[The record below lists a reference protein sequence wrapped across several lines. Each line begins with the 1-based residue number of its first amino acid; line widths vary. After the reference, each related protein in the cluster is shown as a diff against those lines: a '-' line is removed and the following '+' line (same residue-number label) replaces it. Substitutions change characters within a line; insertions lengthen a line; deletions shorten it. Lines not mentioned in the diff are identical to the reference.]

1 MASQV
6 FVGRQR
12 ELAVLADLAAK
23 ARADQPQVVL
33 VEGEAGMGK
42 SSLLARFVPAA
53 GGTAVLRASG
63 DEGESSLSYGVICQ
77 VAAAARS
84 LGVAT
89 PALLSGELAESLDP
103 LAVGA
108 ELLSVFDTLGR
119 SGQLTLLLVD
129 DLHWSDP
136 LSARSLLFC
145 LRRLVADR
153 VLVVVTARP
162 GQLARYGEGWYRFV
176 AGDERATRLQ
186 LDPLGTAELVELSGE
201 LGAGQLSGRAAALL
215 LEHTAGN
222 PLYCVALLQEL
233 GAGQLDRVH
242 GPPRVPRDLAS
253 LLLARVSRLQP
264 AAQDLVMA
272 AAVLGQRSPL
282 RLAGELAGIDDP
294 PVALEQAAAASV
306 LAEVPG
312 ELGDDISF
320 VHPLVRSAVYYD
332 LGAARRAALH
342 RRAAGLLGGER
353 SLAHRVAAA
362 AGPDEALAVDLEEAA
377 RAAQGSGRTA
387 LAASLFAQAV
397 TASGEAGPRERRLF
411 DAFEAHLA
419 GGDVAGA
426 EALAP
431 LAGRAAPSG
440 RRSAL
445 LGTLDL
451 FAGRLVSAEQRL
463 GEAWQAGDRSEP
475 WLASALCEQ
484 VPVFLMQERGEEAV
498 LWGRRAVE
506 AAEGNPP
513 VHHRARCLLS
523 LALVWTYRV
532 PEALAL
538 LEQLPGPGEQL
549 AAIDL
554 DALILRGTARLWA
567 GYPELAFPDLS
578 HAAARLRGGSSAR
591 FAGVCLTYL
600 ACAEYLLGAWDD
612 ALAHAELAMSL
623 VRDAGYGILSAL
635 VHHFGTLVP
644 IGRGDFALAARHIEA
659 AHAAAAAL
667 GEAWAGTVTAEAALA
682 LARGAPADALHA
694 VARVREEWKG
704 KWFGITGLLDWRSLE
719 VEALIALGQVDLAAQ
734 RLGELEQLQ
743 DDGAS
748 PLASASTARLR
759 ALLSMARGDRA
770 AASRA
775 FAGAWEHASGLRV
788 PLVLAQ
794 LEMDEA
800 RFLRQSGQ
808 RKRALARLRSA
819 SGRLAA
825 LGAGPY
831 AQLCDQELAR
841 CQAPPGPGQT
851 RRELGLTTAEFAVA
865 RAVAK
870 GLTNKETADE
880 LYVSVKTIE
889 FHLSHIFMKLDIRSR
904 RELARRLGKPEQG
917 SLSAAD
923 EAAAP
928 LTRSP

>member
-1 MASQV
+1 
-6 FVGRQR
+6 
-12 ELAVLADLAAK
+12 
-23 ARADQPQVVL
+23 
-33 VEGEAGMGK
+33 
-42 SSLLARFVPAA
+42 
-53 GGTAVLRASG
+53 
-63 DEGESSLSYGVICQ
+63 
-77 VAAAARS
+77 
-84 LGVAT
+84 
-89 PALLSGELAESLDP
+89 
-103 LAVGA
+103 
-108 ELLSVFDTLGR
+108 
-119 SGQLTLLLVD
+119 
-129 DLHWSDP
+129 
-136 LSARSLLFC
+136 
-145 LRRLVADR
+145 
-153 VLVVVTARP
+153 
-162 GQLARYGEGWYRFV
+162 
-176 AGDERATRLQ
+176 
-186 LDPLGTAELVELSGE
+186 
-201 LGAGQLSGRAAALL
+201 
-215 LEHTAGN
+215 
-222 PLYCVALLQEL
+222 
-233 GAGQLDRVH
+233 
-242 GPPRVPRDLAS
+242 
-253 LLLARVSRLQP
+253 
-264 AAQDLVMA
+264 MA

-294 PVALEQAAAASV
+294 PVALEEAVESSV
-306 LAEVPG
+306 LVQVPG

-320 VHPLVRSAVYYD
+320 VHPLVRSAVYHD

-342 RRAAGLLGGER
+342 RRAASLLGGER

-362 AGPDEALAVDLEEAA
+362 AGPDEALAADLEEAA
-377 RAAQGSGRTA
+377 RAAQSSGRTA
-387 LAASLFAQAV
+387 LAASLFAQAA
-397 TASGEAGPRERRLF
+397 TASAEAGPRERRLF
-411 DAFEAHLA
+411 DAFEARLA
-419 GGDVAGA
+419 GGDVVGA

-431 LAGRAAPSG
+431 LVERAAPGG

-451 FAGRLVSAEQRL
+451 FAGRLASAEQRL

-475 WLASALCEQ
+475 WLAEALCEQ
-484 VPVFLMQERGEEAV
+484 VPDLLMQERGDEAV

-506 AAEGNPP
+506 AAAGNPP
-513 VHHRARCLLS
+513 VHHRARCLLA

-719 VEALIALGQVDLAAQ
+719 VEALVALGQIDLAAQ

-743 DDGAS
+743 GDGAS

-775 FAGAWEHASGLRV
+775 FADAWQHASGLRV
-788 PLVLAQ
+788 PLVLAR

-800 RFLRQSGQ
+800 RFLRHSGQ

-819 SGRLAA
+819 AARLAA
-825 LGAGPY
+825 LGARPY

-841 CQAPPGPGQT
+841 CEAQPRPGQT
-851 RRELGLTTAEFAVA
+851 RQDFGLSTAEFAVA
-865 RAVAK
+865 RAVGR
-870 GLTNKETADE
+870 GLTNKEAADE
-880 LYVSVKTIE
+880 LYLSVKTIE

-904 RELARRLGKPEQG
+904 RELARRLGR
-917 SLSAAD
+917 
-923 EAAAP
+923 
-928 LTRSP
+928 TRAGPAQRRR

>member
-12 ELAVLADLAAK
+12 ELAVLAELAAK

-42 SSLLARFVPAA
+42 SSLITKFVPTA

-63 DEGESSLSYGVICQ
+63 EEGESTLSYGVISQ

-84 LGVAT
+84 LGAAT

-103 LAVGA
+103 LAAGA

-119 SGQLTLLLVD
+119 SGQLTLVLVD

-145 LRRLVADR
+145 LRRLLADR

-162 GQLARYGEGWYRFV
+162 GQLARHGEGWYRFV

-186 LDPLGTAELVELSGE
+186 LDPLGTAELVELSLE
-201 LGAGQLSGRAAALL
+201 LGTGQLSRRAAALL

-233 GAGQLDRVH
+233 GAEQLDRAH

-294 PVALEQAAAASV
+294 QVAVEQAAGASV
-306 LAEVPG
+306 LVQVPG

-332 LGAARRAALH
+332 LGAARRMALH
-342 RRAAGLLGGER
+342 RRAAGLLSGEH

-362 AGPDEALAVDLEEAA
+362 VGPDEALAADLEEAA
-377 RAAQGSGRTA
+377 RDARGSGRRM
-387 LAASLFAQAV
+387 LAASLFAQAA
-397 TASGEAGPRERRLF
+397 TASAEAGPRERRLL

-419 GGDVAGA
+419 GGDVVGA

-431 LAGRAAPSG
+431 LVERASPSA

-445 LGTLDL
+445 LGNLDL

-463 GEAWQAGDRSEP
+463 SEAWQADDRSQP
-475 WLASALCEQ
+475 SLAGALCDH
-484 VPVFLMQERGEEAV
+484 VAVCMMQERADEVV

-506 AAEGNPP
+506 AAEGNLPA
-513 VHHRARCLLS
+513 HNRAQGLLA
-523 LALVWTYRV
+523 LALVRTYRV
-532 PEALAL
+532 REAAVL
-538 LEQLPGPGEQL
+538 LEHLPGPGGKL
-549 AAIDL
+549 AADDL
-554 DALILRGTARLWA
+554 DPLILRGAARLGA

-578 HAAARLRGGSSAR
+578 HAAARLRGGTPAR
-591 FAGVCLTYL
+591 YAPTCLTYL
-600 ACAEYLLGAWDD
+600 ADAEYLLGAWDD
-612 ALAHAELAMSL
+612 ALAHAELSVSL
-623 VRDAGYGILSAL
+623 VRDAGYATWSPVA
-635 VHHFGTLVP
+635 HHDAALVP
-644 IGRGDFALAARHIEA
+644 IGRGDYGLAARHIEA

-667 GEAWAGTVTAEAALA
+667 GEGWAGTVTAEAALA
-682 LARGAPADALHA
+682 MARGAPADALHA
-694 VARVREEWKG
+694 VAQVRGEWKD
-704 KWFGITGLLDWRSLE
+704 KYFGIAGLLDWRSLE
-719 VEALIALGQVDLAAQ
+719 VEALVALGQIELAAQ
-734 RLGELEQLQ
+734 RLGKLEQLQ
-743 DDGAS
+743 GDDAS
-748 PLASASTARLR
+748 PLASAITARLR

-775 FAGAWEHASGLRV
+775 FAAARMHASGLRV

-808 RKRALARLRSA
+808 RKRALVRLRSA
-819 SGRLAA
+819 SARLAA
-825 LGAGPY
+825 LGARPY

-841 CQAPPGPGQT
+841 CQARPRPGET
-851 RRELGLTTAEFAVA
+851 RRELGLSTAEFAVA
-865 RAVAK
+865 RAVGR
-870 GLTNKETADE
+870 GLTNKEAADE
-880 LYVSVKTIE
+880 LYLSVKTIE
-889 FHLSHIFMKLDIRSR
+889 FHLSHIYMKLDIRSR
-904 RELARRLGKPEQG
+904 RELARLLEEPEQG
-917 SLSAAD
+917 SLSA
-923 EAAAP
+923 P
-928 LTRSP
+928 R

>member
-6 FVGRQR
+6 FVGRRR
-12 ELAVLADLAAK
+12 ELAVLADLAAR

-33 VEGEAGMGK
+33 VEGDAGMGK

-162 GQLARYGEGWYRFV
+162 GQLARHGEGWYRFV

-186 LDPLGTAELVELSGE
+186 LDPLGTAEVVALSGE
-201 LGAGQLSGRAAALL
+201 LGTGQLSGRAAALL

-264 AAQDLVMA
+264 AAQELVMA
-272 AAVLGQRSPL
+272 AAVLGPRSPL

-294 PVALEQAAAASV
+294 PVALEEAAAASV

-332 LGAARRAALH
+332 LGAARRAAMH
-342 RRAAGLLGGER
+342 RRAAGLLSGER

-362 AGPDEALAVDLEEAA
+362 AGPDEALAADLEEAA
-377 RAAQGSGRTA
+377 RAAQNSGRTA
-387 LAASLFAQAV
+387 LAASLFAQAA
-397 TASGEAGPRERRLF
+397 TASVEAGPRERRLF
-411 DAFEAHLA
+411 DALEARLA

-431 LAGRAAPSG
+431 LVERASPGA

-451 FAGRLVSAEQRL
+451 FAGRLASAEQRL

-475 WLASALCEQ
+475 WLAGALCEQ
-484 VPVFLMQERGEEAV
+484 VPVFLMQERGDEAV

-513 VHHRARCLLS
+513 VHHRARGLLA

-538 LEQLPGPGEQL
+538 LDQLPGPGEQL

-600 ACAEYLLGAWDD
+600 ACAEYLLGAWDE

-635 VHHFGTLVP
+635 VHHFATLVP

-682 LARGAPADALHA
+682 MARGAPADALHA

-719 VEALIALGQVDLAAQ
+719 VEALVALGQPELAAE

-743 DDGAS
+743 RDGAA

-775 FAGAWEHASGLRV
+775 FADAWEHASGLRV
-788 PLVLAQ
+788 PLVLAR

-800 RFLRQSGQ
+800 RFLRRSGQ

-819 SGRLAA
+819 SARLAA
-825 LGAGPY
+825 LRAGPY

-841 CQAPPGPGQT
+841 CQAPPAPGQT

-917 SLSAAD
+917 PLSAAD

>member
-12 ELAVLADLAAK
+12 ELAVLAELAAR

-42 SSLLARFVPAA
+42 SSLVTRFVPAV

-63 DEGESSLSYGVICQ
+63 EEGESTLSYGVISQ

-84 LGVAT
+84 LGATT

-136 LSARSLLFC
+136 LSARALLFC
-145 LRRLVADR
+145 LRRLLADR
-153 VLVVVTARP
+153 LLVVVTARP
-162 GQLARYGEGWYRFV
+162 GQLARHGEGWYRFF

-186 LDPLGTAELVELSGE
+186 LDPLGTAEVVELSRE
-201 LGAGQLSGRAAALL
+201 LGTGQLSRGAAAVL

-222 PLYCVALLQEL
+222 PLYCVALLREL
-233 GAGQLDRVH
+233 GAEELDRVH
-242 GPPRVPRDLAS
+242 GPPRVPRDLAGV
-253 LLLARVSRLQP
+253 LLARVSRLQP

-294 PVALEQAAAASV
+294 QVAAEEAVESSV
-306 LAEVPG
+306 LVQVPG

-320 VHPLVRSAVYYD
+320 VHPLVRSAVYHD

-362 AGPDEALAVDLEEAA
+362 AGPDEALAADLEEAA
-377 RAAQGSGRTA
+377 GAAQGSGRRM
-387 LAASLFAQAV
+387 LAASLFAQAA
-397 TASGEAGPRERRLF
+397 TASAEAGPRERRLF
-411 DAFEAHLA
+411 DALEAHLA

-426 EALAP
+426 GALAP
-431 LAGRAAPSG
+431 LVERASPG
-440 RRSAL
+440 VRRSAL
-445 LGTLDL
+445 LGALDL

-463 GEAWQAGDRSEP
+463 NEAWQAGDRSEP
-475 WLASALCEQ
+475 SLAGALCEQ
-484 VPVFLMQERGEEAV
+484 VTVCVMQGRGDEGV
-498 LWGRRAVE
+498 RWGRRAVE
-506 AAEGNPP
+506 AAESSPLAQY
-513 VHHRARCLLS
+513 RARGLLS
-523 LALVWTYRV
+523 QALVWTYRV

-538 LEQLPGPGEQL
+538 LEQLPGPSEQL
-549 AAIDL
+549 AAVDL
-554 DALILRGTARLWA
+554 DALILRGTARLGA

-578 HAAARLRGGSSAR
+578 HAAGRLRGGSSAR
-591 FAGVCLTYL
+591 YAPLCLTYL

-612 ALAHAELAMSL
+612 ALAHAELSVSL
-623 VRDAGYGILSAL
+623 VRDAGYASLSAH
-635 VHHFGTLVP
+635 VHHFAALVP
-644 IGRGDFALAARHIEA
+644 IGRGDFGLAARHIEA

-667 GEAWAGTVTAEAALA
+667 GEAWAGTGAVTAEAALA

-694 VARVREEWKG
+694 VAQVREEWKG

-719 VEALIALGQVDLAAQ
+719 VEALVALAQRELAAQ

-743 DDGAS
+743 GDGAS

-775 FAGAWEHASGLRV
+775 FAAAWEHASGLRV
-788 PLVLAQ
+788 PLVLAR

-800 RFLRQSGQ
+800 RLLRQGGQ

-819 SGRLAA
+819 SARLAA
-825 LGAGPY
+825 LRAGPY
-831 AQLCDQELAR
+831 AQLCDQELVR
-841 CQAPPGPGQT
+841 CQAQPQPSET
-851 RRELGLTTAEFAVA
+851 RRELGLTAAEFAVA
-865 RAVAK
+865 RAVAR
-870 GLTNKETADE
+870 GLTNKEAADE
-880 LYVSVKTIE
+880 LYLSVKTIE
-889 FHLSHIFMKLDIRSR
+889 FHLSHIFMKLGIHSR
-904 RELARRLGKPEQG
+904 RELARRLGEPEQD
-917 SLSAAD
+917 SLSA
-923 EAAAP
+923 
-928 LTRSP
+928 RR

>member
-1 MASQV
+1 
-6 FVGRQR
+6 
-12 ELAVLADLAAK
+12 
-23 ARADQPQVVL
+23 
-33 VEGEAGMGK
+33 
-42 SSLLARFVPAA
+42 
-53 GGTAVLRASG
+53 
-63 DEGESSLSYGVICQ
+63 
-77 VAAAARS
+77 
-84 LGVAT
+84 
-89 PALLSGELAESLDP
+89 
-103 LAVGA
+103 
-108 ELLSVFDTLGR
+108 
-119 SGQLTLLLVD
+119 
-129 DLHWSDP
+129 
-136 LSARSLLFC
+136 
-145 LRRLVADR
+145 
-153 VLVVVTARP
+153 
-162 GQLARYGEGWYRFV
+162 
-176 AGDERATRLQ
+176 
-186 LDPLGTAELVELSGE
+186 
-201 LGAGQLSGRAAALL
+201 
-215 LEHTAGN
+215 
-222 PLYCVALLQEL
+222 
-233 GAGQLDRVH
+233 
-242 GPPRVPRDLAS
+242 
-253 LLLARVSRLQP
+253 
-264 AAQDLVMA
+264 MA
-272 AAVLGQRSPL
+272 AAVLGPRSPL
-282 RLAGELAGIDDP
+282 HLAGELAGIDDP

-342 RRAAGLLGGER
+342 RRAAGLLSGER

-362 AGPDEALAVDLEEAA
+362 AGPDEALAADLEEAA
-377 RAAQGSGRTA
+377 RDAQSSGRTA
-387 LAASLFAQAV
+387 LAASLFAQAA
-397 TASGEAGPRERRLF
+397 TASAEAGPRERRLF

-431 LAGRAAPSG
+431 LVERASPGA

-451 FAGRLVSAEQRL
+451 FAGRLASAELRL

-475 WLASALCEQ
+475 WLAGALCEQ
-484 VPVFLMQERGEEAV
+484 VPVFLMQERGDEAV

-513 VHHRARCLLS
+513 VHHRARGLLA

-538 LEQLPGPGEQL
+538 LDQLPGPGEQL

-600 ACAEYLLGAWDD
+600 ACAEYLLGAWDE

-635 VHHFGTLVP
+635 VHHFATLVP

-682 LARGAPADALHA
+682 MARGAPADALHT

-719 VEALIALGQVDLAAQ
+719 VEALVALGQPELAAE

-743 DDGAS
+743 GGGAA

-775 FAGAWEHASGLRV
+775 FADAWEHASGLRV
-788 PLVLAQ
+788 PLVLAR

-819 SGRLAA
+819 SARLAA

-841 CQAPPGPGQT
+841 CQAPPAPGQT

-880 LYVSVKTIE
+880 LYLSVKTIE

-917 SLSAAD
+917 SVSAAD

-928 LTRSP
+928 LTPSP

>member
-1 MASQV
+1 
-6 FVGRQR
+6 
-12 ELAVLADLAAK
+12 
-23 ARADQPQVVL
+23 
-33 VEGEAGMGK
+33 
-42 SSLLARFVPAA
+42 
-53 GGTAVLRASG
+53 
-63 DEGESSLSYGVICQ
+63 
-77 VAAAARS
+77 
-84 LGVAT
+84 
-89 PALLSGELAESLDP
+89 
-103 LAVGA
+103 
-108 ELLSVFDTLGR
+108 
-119 SGQLTLLLVD
+119 
-129 DLHWSDP
+129 
-136 LSARSLLFC
+136 
-145 LRRLVADR
+145 
-153 VLVVVTARP
+153 
-162 GQLARYGEGWYRFV
+162 
-176 AGDERATRLQ
+176 
-186 LDPLGTAELVELSGE
+186 
-201 LGAGQLSGRAAALL
+201 
-215 LEHTAGN
+215 
-222 PLYCVALLQEL
+222 
-233 GAGQLDRVH
+233 
-242 GPPRVPRDLAS
+242 
-253 LLLARVSRLQP
+253 
-264 AAQDLVMA
+264 MA
-272 AAVLGQRSPL
+272 AAVLGPRSPL

-342 RRAAGLLGGER
+342 RRAAGLLSGER

-377 RAAQGSGRTA
+377 RAVQSSGRTA

-397 TASGEAGPRERRLF
+397 TASVEAGPRERRLF
-411 DAFEAHLA
+411 DAFEARLA

-431 LAGRAAPSG
+431 LVERASPGA

-451 FAGRLVSAEQRL
+451 FAGRLASAEQRL

-475 WLASALCEQ
+475 WLAGALCEQ
-484 VPVFLMQERGEEAV
+484 VPVFLMQERGDEAV

-513 VHHRARCLLS
+513 VHHRARGLLA

-538 LEQLPGPGEQL
+538 LDQLPGPGEQL

-600 ACAEYLLGAWDD
+600 ACAEYLLGAWDE

-635 VHHFGTLVP
+635 VHHFATLVP

-682 LARGAPADALHA
+682 MARGAPADALHA

-719 VEALIALGQVDLAAQ
+719 VEALVALGQPELAAE

-743 DDGAS
+743 GDGAA

-775 FAGAWEHASGLRV
+775 FADAWEHASGLRV

-819 SGRLAA
+819 SARLAA

-841 CQAPPGPGQT
+841 CQAPPAPGQT